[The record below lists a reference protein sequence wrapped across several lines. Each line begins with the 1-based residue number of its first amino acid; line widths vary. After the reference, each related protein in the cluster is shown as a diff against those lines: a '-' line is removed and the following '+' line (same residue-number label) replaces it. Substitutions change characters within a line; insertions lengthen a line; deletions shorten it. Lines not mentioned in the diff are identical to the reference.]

1 MKNTKALKMSKKKLT
16 LVEKIAKFLNE
27 REVLGDVEI
36 GIVGQDLAI
45 IHNKET
51 EEEAAEKRKVVMK
64 EFVKI
69 GLGYKVVLANFN
81 GKVPFTI
88 FKPNYK
94 GGEEVFKV
102 NMEYLEAREK
112 RKSMRP
118 ERFAFQS
125 EAQSKTE

>member
-1 MKNTKALKMSKKKLT
+1 MSKKKLT
-16 LVEKIAKFLNE
+16 LIEKIAKFLNE
-27 REVLGDVEI
+27 REALKGIEI

-45 IHNKET
+45 VHNKET

-88 FKPNYK
+88 LKPNYK

-118 ERFAFQS
+118 ERFSFQS

>member
-1 MKNTKALKMSKKKLT
+1 MSKKKLT
-16 LVEKIAKFLNE
+16 LVEKIAKYLNE
-27 REVLGDVEI
+27 RETLKGIEI

-45 IHNKET
+45 VHNKET
-51 EEEAAEKRKVVMK
+51 EEEASEKRKMVMK
-64 EFVKI
+64 EFIKMGLRYKI
-69 GLGYKVVLANFN
+69 ALANFSE
-81 GKVPFTI
+81 KIPFTI

-118 ERFAFQS
+118 ERFSFQS
-125 EAQSKTE
+125 EAQKKD

>member
-1 MKNTKALKMSKKKLT
+1 MSKNKLT
-16 LVEKIAKFLNE
+16 LIEKIAKFLNE
-27 REVLGDVEI
+27 REALKGIEI

-45 IHNKET
+45 VHNKET

-81 GKVPFTI
+81 EKVPFTI

-102 NMEYLEAREK
+102 NMEYLEVREK

>member
-1 MKNTKALKMSKKKLT
+1 MSKKKLT